1 MTSDKT
7 SHRQYYLALLFII
20 LAVLF
25 WGFSFISTKIILA
38 EAAPASIAFFRQIIS
53 VLTLTTWVM
62 INLIRGRFSQ
72 LARVTWLDVGL
83 VAVSG
88 LFGIVLYFVFE
99 NNGIRYTTAS
109 NASMIVAAV
118 PIFTLFTEA
127 LFFKLKITARL
138 LVCLAVSVVGVYL
151 VITGGGRLDFSS
163 AHFRGNMLVVGAM
176 VCWVG
181 YTIINK
187 KLTDR
192 YSSLLLTFFQ
202 AFFSIFLFVPFIL
215 PELEQWRMLTMVPL
229 AHLVY
234 LGVCCS
240 ALGYIFY
247 VYAVKRLGATISS
260 AFLNLIPVVTVVCGY
275 IVLKET
281 VAALQLAGMLLIM
294 VSLYVI
300 SAPGLKRRRT
310 ERNATPGRAPVS
322 DEHST
327 AMAP

>member
-1 MTSDKT
+1 MRSDQT
-7 SHRQYYLALLFII
+7 SHTEYYLSLLFIV

-38 EAAPASIAFFRQIIS
+38 EAAPASIAFFRQVIS
-53 VLTLTTWVM
+53 VATLLIWVM
-62 INLIRGRFSQ
+62 SSLVRGRFTQ
-72 LARVTWLDVGL
+72 LKGVTWRDVGL
-83 VAVSG
+83 VAASG
-88 LFGIVLYFVFE
+88 FFGIVLYFVFE

-138 LVCLAVSVVGVYL
+138 VLCLAASIVGVYL
-151 VITGGGRLDFSS
+151 VIAGGGRLDFSS

-176 VCWVG
+176 ACWVG

-187 KLTDR
+187 KLTGK

-202 AFFSIFLFVPFIL
+202 TFFSIFLFVPFIL
-215 PELEQWRMLTMVPL
+215 PELGHWRMLSAVPL
-229 AHLVY
+229 AHLIY

-247 VYAVKRLGATISS
+247 VYAVKRLGATVSS
-260 AFLNLIPVVTVVCGY
+260 AFLNLVPVVTVVCGY
-275 IVLKET
+275 FVLGEK
-281 VAALQLAGMLLIM
+281 VARTQLAGMAIITI
-294 VSLYVI
+294 SLYAI
-300 SAPGLKRRRT
+300 SAPSARESRGRTGTKSADSSPASSLK
-310 ERNATPGRAPVS
+310 
-322 DEHST
+322 
-327 AMAP
+327 